1 LSANVNALNA
11 LNVASLTR
19 GIIAPKF
26 AWQDGIR
33 QTDQLVKNIQKGKL
47 SATEFFDVMR
57 NRTNELATHQARISR
72 AFATPMAGGAT
83 AVTIPSVNA
92 MRSLATSTELANR
105 KLAVQ
110 AEVLHGLGQK
120 VQDWGK
126 NTQWA
131 GRQMMVGM
139 TVPFAMGAAAAA
151 MYANKIDA
159 AMVRVEK
166 VTNDNLD
173 GFRDKAMNTAKEI
186 TNTMGQTIESSLGV
200 MAELAA
206 AGFEGPMLQS
216 MTKLSQK
223 LSTLGDMDQEASIKG
238 MISIQQI
245 YKLSTEE
252 LAQAVDYLNSVEDQ
266 TPTKLQDLV
275 DAIPI
280 AGTQVAQLGGTLADT
295 TVLLTAFRERGIETV
310 EGANAIKT
318 AMNRILSPTRQ
329 ARETFKELTGKDLP
343 GLVAATEG
351 KPLETFQALSDVI
364 MGGNIQLADQQR
376 IISKL
381 VGTYQSSRITA
392 LLSGL
397 QDETGAVSMTRE
409 IADQTPEEWAARTS
423 RAMNAITTSASGQWK
438 IAIESF
444 KAEFIETGD
453 MILRIATGIVQAA
466 TKVFGFFNELPE
478 IVKIFL
484 LGGAGIM
491 ALAGPVTMIIGILG
505 NFMGTM
511 TKVLAVVTGARSK
524 YKSMTIEEKAAEL
537 AAGTLNSKMVSQAD
551 TTQVLIYQME
561 KLRAAYVETA
571 QAATQL
577 GKATAMPSVSTT
589 NGPAFP
595 GSRGY
600 VQNPVTG
607 DWRTN
612 TGKAV
617 TDDERIWLEQQSA
630 QAKINEEKK
639 KTADLE
645 SKVGEEVKETS
656 RFQKLFTSEALI
668 GVGAVTAIAG
678 MVTDTGSGLS
688 DWLNWIS
695 LGAVA
700 LGAILPLVTSIGQK
714 IKAWASAQAAA
725 QMAGSFSTAAKGFG
739 NKLLSGGK
747 TALAGLSSFIMG
759 PWGIGIGAALI
770 AIWGITKLIG
780 ATQEEQNRHQTAMV
794 DSTDAWMKLLNK
806 TKVEWGQ
813 IRDESGEVKDNID
826 SIVKKMREEMP
837 DLVNEMSGAGPRY
850 LEILAEREALKL
862 EGQGLNKDEILN
874 SLDALLQAAGRSRQ
888 EIDKVLGHIEVRF
901 DFAGGEKDLKQFI
914 DTTGNDMKSE
924 LNRWMFEMPA
934 TPEWSDKR
942 SPQQD
947 QTAERIAGL
956 FYDRLAGLD
965 PAQRALFAQKWAD
978 SMNQGFDDAF
988 DKLEKEYGK
997 DIAGNWKDAKEK
1009 FFNWDPD
1016 DNKWVADREAITG
1029 AGMRVNGDEIH
1040 QMEIMIDTE
1049 QRLTQAIAKT
1059 LGISEE
1065 KYKSFSIISDIMPY
1079 ITDGNITAAQAQDA
1093 YNRAVKEAKDSGKE
1107 MSQEEKNKLAQLLAT
1122 QFGLDAVT
1130 LANNGYAESNNKAA
1144 DSTRDNALAMQAFM
1158 DQMKSFSGVADDFW
1172 ASTTQGEG
1180 GFADAMGG
1188 DVMAQAQSL
1197 TEQVKGIYSGA
1208 MNDIYGAMAAQAE
1221 EQWQNRLDAITKS
1234 FEDRREAIQNQV
1246 EALDKSWD
1254 ERMEQTAKAYDDRRE
1269 SIEDEAD
1276 AQIEAIDAQIEAEQ
1290 EREEARQRQFEA
1302 EKKRIERLT
1311 ELANR
1316 SIDYNRALASGDL
1329 DEAARVMNNTE
1340 AVTVGWNVD
1349 DAREASSL
1357 LSKDQQDQLS
1367 ASKELIQKQKQA
1379 RLDALAEEEAAV
1391 RKSMEVQREIEKERL
1406 QNRLDSLSKEQ
1417 AFAEETER
1425 KKQAMDRRTLEI
1437 ELATLKAFVPQNEA
1451 ELAAHVARISSA
1463 YANYGLNLQTAGGY
1477 WGNIIGNALT
1487 NNVNRARQEM
1497 SNNAQW
1503 AAFGNSVAGA
1513 ISQGAF
1519 GLSLSDFFNLIITG
1533 QPPSGWKP
1541 PGYTPPPGMIM
1552 NPMGSY
1558 SPTGSRHG
1566 GGMVDAS
1573 PGSRNGRGNSPL
1585 GNDELPMILQ
1595 RGEFV
1600 FPKSA
1605 VQLYG
1610 SDYLSQMAAGS
1621 PPQAPQTTG
1630 IAGGVGSIMAVMG
1643 RTMIGLAMQ
1652 NLMSWGMGQYGG
1664 GGGTGAA
1671 VDFAKAQD
1679 GKPYIWGGVG
1689 PTGYD
1694 CSGYMSAIANVLTGK
1709 DSPYKRIFSTG
1720 SVKSG
1725 VPFGPFVPGLGGPF
1739 SIGVKHGNPGHTAGT
1754 LMGVNVESGSGHG
1767 PMYGK
1772 KAFGAT
1778 DKQFNMHFHI
1788 PEGLI
1793 AAGAAI
1799 PGFGSVSGEPASDK
1813 VQQRVKAV
1821 AAKYGWAGGNEWVA
1835 LYNLIQ
1841 GESSWN
1847 PNAAN
1852 PTSSA
1857 RGLFQKLTKL
1867 HGPLESTIEGQAEW
1881 GLNYIKGKYG
1891 SPSAAYSKWLSRN
1904 PHWYD
1909 SGGDLPPGLNY
1920 LYNGTNQTESVIT
1933 YGRTGQ
1939 LMEALQ
1945 VANVTYRGLQNQV
1958 KELTPSLT
1966 GAVAQGAGATY
1977 NEIRIE
1983 GITVNGTNLNE
1994 KQLERAIKNGIEQ
2007 ARIKDLKKKGVV
2019 K

>member
-1 LSANVNALNA
+1 
-11 LNVASLTR
+11 
-19 GIIAPKF
+19 
-26 AWQDGIR
+26 
-33 QTDQLVKNIQKGKL
+33 
-47 SATEFFDVMR
+47 MR
-57 NRTNELATHQARISR
+57 NRTNELATYQARVSR
-72 AFATPMAGGAT
+72 AFATPLAGGAT
-83 AVTIPSVNA
+83 AVTIPAINS
-92 MRSLATSTELANR
+92 MRGLAGSTELANR

-139 TVPFAMGAAAAA
+139 TVPFVMGAAAAG

-166 VTNDNLD
+166 VVNDNLD
-173 GFRDKAMNTAKEI
+173 GFRDKAMTTAKDI
-186 TNTMGQTIESSLGV
+186 TNTMGQTIESSLAV

-223 LSTLGDMDQEASIKG
+223 LATLGDMDQSESIKG
-238 MISIQQI
+238 LISMQQI
-245 YKLSTEE
+245 YKLSTDE
-252 LAQAVDYLNSVEDQ
+252 LATAVDYLNTVEDQ

-280 AGTQVAQLGGTLADT
+280 AGVQVAQLGGTLQDT

-318 AMNRILSPTRQ
+318 AMNRILSPTAG
-329 ARETFKELTGKDLP
+329 ARDIFKELTGKDLP
-343 GLVAATEG
+343 ALVKATEG
-351 KPLETFQALSDVI
+351 KPLETFQQLSDVI
-364 MGGNIQLADQQR
+364 MGGNLALADQQR

-397 QDETGAVSMTRE
+397 QDQTGAVALTKGISE
-409 IADQTPEEWAARTS
+409 QGPEEWAARTS
-423 RAMNAITTSASGQWK
+423 RAMKAITDSASGRWR

-466 TKVFGFFNELPE
+466 TKVFGFFNNMPD
-478 IVKIFL
+478 VVQMFL

-491 ALAGPVTMIIGILG
+491 ALAGPVTMIVGILG
-505 NFMGTM
+505 NFFGTM

-537 AAGTLNSKMVSQAD
+537 AAGTLNQKLITQAD
-551 TTQVLIYQME
+551 TAQILIYQMD
-561 KLRAAYVETA
+561 KLRAAYIETS
-571 QAATQL
+571 QAANQL
-577 GKATAMPSVSTT
+577 GAATAPMVSTT

-607 DWRTN
+607 EWRTN
-612 TGKAV
+612 TGKSV
-617 TDDERIWLEQQSA
+617 TNDEKVWLEQQQA
-630 QAKINEEKK
+630 QAVINQEKK
-639 KTADLE
+639 KTAALE
-645 SKVGEEVKETS
+645 ADVAEETQKTS
-656 RFQKLFTSEALI
+656 RMQKMFSSEALI
-668 GVGAVTAIAG
+668 SVGAVTAIAG
-678 MVTDTGSGLS
+678 MVTETGSGLS

-695 LGAVA
+695 LGSVA

-714 IKAWASAQAAA
+714 IKTWASAQAAA
-725 QMAGSFSTAAKGFG
+725 SLAGSFSTAAKGFG
-739 NKLLSGGK
+739 SKLLSGGK

-759 PWGIGIGAALI
+759 PWGLAIGGALV

-780 ATQEEQNRHQTAMV
+780 ASQEEQNRHQQAMV

-837 DLVNEMSGAGPRY
+837 DLVGEISNAGPRY
-850 LEILAEREALKL
+850 LEILTERETLKL
-862 EGQGLNKDEILN
+862 QGQGLSKDEILN

-901 DFAGGEKDLKQFI
+901 DFADGEKDLRQFI
-914 DTTGNDMKSE
+914 DTTKNDLTSE
-924 LNRWMFEMPA
+924 LDRWMFEMPA
-934 TPEWSDKR
+934 SPDVYGDER
-942 SPQQD
+942 SAQQD
-947 QTAERIAGL
+947 QTAQRIAGS

-965 PAQRALFAQKWAD
+965 PAQRALFAQKWAND
-978 SMNQGFDDAF
+978 LNSGFEDAF
-988 DKLEKEYGK
+988 DKLEKDYGK
-997 DIAGNWKDAKEK
+997 DIAKNWSDAKSK
-1009 FFNWDPD
+1009 LFNWDAD
-1016 DNKWVADREAITG
+1016 ENKWVADRDAIKG
-1029 AGMRVNGDEIH
+1029 AGMKVTGKEID

-1059 LGISEE
+1059 LGISED
-1065 KYKSFSIISDIMPY
+1065 KYKSMSIISDIMPY
-1079 ITDGNITAAQAQDA
+1079 VADGNITAAQAQDA
-1093 YNRAVKEAKDSGKE
+1093 YNSALKEAKDNGKE
-1107 MSQEEKNKLAQLLAT
+1107 LTDEEKVKLAQLLAT
-1122 QFGLDAVT
+1122 QFGLDAAT
-1130 LANNGYAESNNKAA
+1130 LANNGYAESNKNSA
-1144 DSTRDNALAMQAFM
+1144 DAIQDNAYAMQTFIE
-1158 DQMKSFSGVADDFW
+1158 QMKGFAGAADDFW
-1172 ASTTQGEG
+1172 ASTAQGEG
-1180 GFADAMGG
+1180 GFADALTG
-1188 DVMAQAQSL
+1188 DPLQQAQTL
-1197 TEQVKGIYSGA
+1197 TDQVKGIYSGA
-1208 MNDIYGAMAAQAE
+1208 MNDIYGAMADQAN
-1221 EQWQNRLDAITKS
+1221 EQWQARLDAITRS
-1234 FEDRREAIQNQV
+1234 FEARREALQNQV
-1246 EALDKSWD
+1246 ESLDKSWD
-1254 ERMEQTAKAYDDRRE
+1254 QRMEDTTDAYEKRKKA
-1269 SIEDEAD
+1269 IEDESD
-1276 AQIEAIDAQIEAEQ
+1276 AQVEAIDNQIDALKEQ
-1290 EREEARQRQFEA
+1290 EDARQRQFEA
-1302 EKKRIERLT
+1302 EKKRIERLA

-1340 AVTVGWNVD
+1340 SVTVGWNVE

-1357 LSKDQQDQLS
+1357 LNKDQVDQLS
-1367 ASKELIQKQKQA
+1367 ATKELVQKQKQA

-1391 RKSMEVQREIEKERL
+1391 RKSMETQRDIEKERL
-1406 QNRLDSLSKEQ
+1406 QNRLDSLAKEQ
-1417 AFAEETER
+1417 AATEESER

-1463 YANYGLNLQTAGGY
+1463 YSAYGLNLQTSGGY
-1477 WGNIIGNALT
+1477 WGTIIGNALT
-1487 NNVNRARQEM
+1487 NNINRARQEM

-1503 AAFGNSVAGA
+1503 AAFGSSVAGA

-1519 GLSLSDFFNLIITG
+1519 GLSLGDFFNLIMTG

-1541 PGYTPPPGMIM
+1541 PGWSPPSNMIM

-1558 SPTGSRHG
+1558 SPRHG
-1566 GGMVDAS
+1566 GGMVDGS
-1573 PGSRNGRGNSPL
+1573 FGSRNGRGASPI
-1585 GNDELPMILQ
+1585 GDDEVPTLLQ

-1600 FPKSA
+1600 FPRSA
-1605 VQLYG
+1605 VSLYG
-1610 SDYLSQMAAGS
+1610 SEYLSKMAAGN
-1621 PPQAPQTTG
+1621 PPQGQ
-1630 IAGGVGSIMAVMG
+1630 GGVGMAGVGGSLMAVMG
-1643 RTMIGLAMQ
+1643 RSLIGLAMQ
-1652 NLMSWGMGQYGG
+1652 NLLTWASGQYGG

-1720 SVKSG
+1720 MVKSG
-1725 VPFGPFVPGLGGPF
+1725 VPFGPFVPGLGGAF

-1754 LMGVNVESGSGHG
+1754 LLGVPVESTGDHVR
-1767 PMYGK
+1767 YGK
-1772 KAFGAT
+1772 DASFAN
-1778 DKQFNMHFHI
+1778 DKQFNMFFHI
-1788 PEGLI
+1788 PDELI

-1799 PGFGSVSGEPASDK
+1799 PGLGYAGNEPASDK
-1813 VQQRVKAV
+1813 VQQRVKNV
-1821 AAKYGWAGGNEWVA
+1821 AARYGWAGGAEWVA

-1891 SPSAAYSKWLSRN
+1891 SPSAAFAKWSSRN

-1909 SGGDLPPGLNY
+1909 SGGDVPPGLRY
-1920 LYNGTNQTESVIT
+1920 IYNGTNKTESLIT
-1933 YGRTGQ
+1933 HGRTGQ
-1939 LMEALQ
+1939 LMDALN
-1945 VANVTYRGLQNQV
+1945 VANVTYRGLQSQV
-1958 KELTPSLT
+1958 KSLTPSLT
-1966 GAVAQGAGATY
+1966 GAVANGSGDTY

-1983 GITVNGTNLNE
+1983 GITIQGSNLSE
-1994 KQLERAIKNGIEQ
+1994 KELKRAITSGIED
-2007 ARIKDLKKKGVV
+2007 AKIKDLKKKGFV